1 LVRGTVEKLP
11 VVVDSA
17 DSVLGSE
24 FQKIRAHLREKRSQW
39 VYFERNLRM
48 YEETRTYLFKPMQR
62 IHWTESQAIADAGSI
77 ILRAA
82 VETLRIRQ
90 LDQR

>member
-1 LVRGTVEKLP
+1 
-11 VVVDSA
+11 
-17 DSVLGSE
+17 
-24 FQKIRAHLREKRSQW
+24 
-39 VYFERNLRM
+39 
-48 YEETRTYLFKPMQR
+48 MQR